1 MGPASSRTTTAAT
14 AISVSGAIVFTDISG
29 FTEFTALQGDDQALE
44 VLNTQARV
52 VTASL
57 PPGAR
62 VVKELGDGLLLWFPD
77 GPSAVTTSLDLQDRF
92 ENEIDLPLFVRIG
105 VHCGTALMKGTD
117 LVGHDVNVAS
127 RILDIAGPGEVLA
140 SEPTRLS
147 VEGRVPG
154 VCFDE
159 LGPVVM
165 KGIPEPVRLWRATK
179 DRG

>member
-1 MGPASSRTTTAAT
+1 MAATSSRSTTAA
-14 AISVSGAIVFTDISG
+14 AAPAVSGAIVFTDISG
-29 FTEFTALQGDDQALE
+29 FTEFTALEGDEQALE
-44 VLNTQARV
+44 VLTTQARV
-52 VTASL
+52 VTDAL
-57 PPGAR
+57 PSGAR

-77 GPSAVTTSLDLQDRF
+77 GVSALTTSLDLQDRF
-92 ENEIDLPLFVRIG
+92 ENEVELPLWVRIG
-105 VHCGTALMKGTD
+105 VHCGTALVKGTD

-140 SEPTRLS
+140 SEPARLS

-159 LGPVVM
+159 IGPVVM

-179 DRG
+179 DRA